1 MFSKLLKS
9 ADLRQLSSFVSPAFF
24 DVLPA
29 RKIWSRGRAL
39 MISKSSPAYREA
51 VAARARSLQALPLAV
66 ALPGQQAAPDALGE
80 DQRAHATRLLTLF
93 FEQIYSDT
101 PTLVDL
107 RADNARDQ
115 KGQLAWDPAAWVCP
129 WSPDFLAS
137 LRGLY
142 EGFYAP
148 NDALLK
154 QSLKELRI
162 DLAEDL
168 FRQHF
173 GAHPEAQRFV
183 MKDFVNTFHQVFVRC
198 RDQKREL
205 HEDFLPLGVYL
216 ATLYDHL
223 DSIPIELDVAGCYA
237 RARRRGKDARSNG
250 VGSYAEE
257 PRASTEARH
266 G

>member
-39 MISKSSPAYREA
+39 MISKSSPEYRDA
-51 VAARARSLQALPLAV
+51 VSARARSLQAVPLAV
-66 ALPGQQAAPDALGE
+66 ELPGQPVSRDTLGD
-80 DQRAHATRLLTLF
+80 DQKAHATRLVTLY

-101 PTLVDL
+101 PTLLDL
-107 RADNARDQ
+107 RGQSARSRP
-115 KGQLAWDPAAWVCP
+115 GQLAWDPAPWVAR
-129 WSPDFLAS
+129 WSPDFHTA
-137 LRGLY
+137 LRNLY

-148 NDALLK
+148 DDALLTE
-154 QSLKELRI
+154 SLKALRI
-162 DLAEDL
+162 DIAEDL

-198 RDQKREL
+198 KEQKREL
-205 HEDFLPLGVYL
+205 HEDFLALGVYL

-223 DSIPIELDVAGCYA
+223 DGIPVEIDVAGCYA
-237 RARRRGKDARSNG
+237 RARRRAKEARTNG
-250 VGSYAEE
+250 AATVDGQ
-257 PRASTEARH
+257 ARH

>member
-24 DVLPA
+24 NVLPA

-39 MISKSSPAYREA
+39 LISRDSSEYRSA
-51 VAARARSLQALPLAV
+51 VVNRAHSLGEVPLAV
-66 ALPGQQAAPDALGE
+66 ALPGQPAGRDDLGR
-80 DQRAHATRLLTLF
+80 DLHAHAARLVSVF
-93 FEQIYSDT
+93 FQQIYSDS
-101 PTLVDL
+101 PTLLDL
-107 RADNARDQ
+107 RRDSARDRD
-115 KGQLAWDPAAWVCP
+115 GQLSWDPAPWVSR
-129 WSPDFLAS
+129 WSPEFLDA

-142 EGFYAP
+142 DGFYAP
-148 NDALLK
+148 DDALLK
-154 QSLKELRI
+154 QSLAALRI

-168 FRQHF
+168 FRKHF
-173 GAHPEAQRFV
+173 GTHPERQSFA

-198 RDQKREL
+198 RDAKREL

-223 DSIPIELDVAGCYA
+223 DGLAVEVDVPACYA
-237 RARRRGKDARSNG
+237 RARRTAVGGGART
-250 VGSYAEE
+250 E
-257 PRASTEARH
+257 RASEHGEVRH

>member
-29 RKIWSRGRAL
+29 RKIWGRGRAL
-39 MISKSSPAYREA
+39 MISKGSSEYRDA
-51 VAARARSLQALPLAV
+51 VAARASSLAGLPLSV
-66 ALPGQQAAPDALGE
+66 ALPSQAVARDSLGDDA
-80 DQRAHATRLLTLF
+80 RAHATRLVTLY
-93 FEQIYSDT
+93 FEQIYSDS
-101 PTLVDL
+101 PTLLDL
-107 RADNARDQ
+107 RAQNARDQ
-115 KGQLAWDPAAWVCP
+115 HGQLAWDPAPWVCR
-129 WSPDFLAS
+129 WSPEFLGP

-148 NDALLK
+148 DDGLLRE
-154 QSLKELRI
+154 SLKALRI
-162 DLAEDL
+162 DIAEDL
-168 FRQHF
+168 FRKHF

-183 MKDFVNTFHQVFVRC
+183 MKDFVDTFHQVFVRC

-205 HEDFLPLGVYL
+205 HEDFVALGVYL

-223 DSIPIELDVAGCYA
+223 DGVPIEIDVAGCYA
-237 RARRRGKDARSNG
+237 RARKLSANARKNG
-250 VGSYAEE
+250 AV
-257 PRASTEARH
+257 EAHH

>member
-39 MISKSSPAYREA
+39 MISKSSNAYRDA
-51 VAARARSLQALPLAV
+51 VMARARSLQALPLAV
-66 ALPGQQAAPDALGE
+66 ALPGQQATRDSLG
-80 DQRAHATRLLTLF
+80 DDVKAHATRLVTLF
-93 FEQIYSDT
+93 FEQLYSDT
-101 PTLVDL
+101 PTLIDL
-107 RADNARDQ
+107 RGPSARDQ
-115 KGQLAWDPAAWVCP
+115 KGQIAWDPSPWVVE
-129 WSPDFLAS
+129 WSPEFSSA

-148 NDALLK
+148 DDALLTE
-154 QSLKELRI
+154 SLKALRI
-162 DLAEDL
+162 DIAEDL
-168 FRQHF
+168 FRKHF
-173 GAHPEAQRFV
+173 GSHPEAQRFV

-223 DSIPIELDVAGCYA
+223 DGLPVEIDVAGCYA
-237 RARRRGKDARSNG
+237 RARRRGKDARANG
-250 VGSYAEE
+250 EM
-257 PRASTEARH
+257 EARH

>member
-29 RKIWSRGRAL
+29 RKIWSRGRSL
-39 MISKSSPAYREA
+39 MISKSSSEYRDA
-51 VAARARSLQALPLAV
+51 VRARASSLSALPLAV
-66 ALPGQQAAPDALGE
+66 ALPGQPGSSDSLGG
-80 DQRAHATRLLTLF
+80 DQLAHATRLVTLY
-93 FEQIYSDT
+93 FEQLYSDS
-101 PTLVDL
+101 PTLLDL
-107 RADNARDQ
+107 RADSARDRD
-115 KGQLAWDPAAWVCP
+115 GQLAWDPAPWVCK
-129 WSPDFLAS
+129 WSPEFQEP

-142 EGFYAP
+142 QGFYEP

-154 QSLKELRI
+154 ESMKALRI

-168 FRQHF
+168 FRKHF
-173 GAHPEAQRFV
+173 GSHPEKQRFV

-198 RDQKREL
+198 KDAKREL
-205 HEDFLPLGVYL
+205 HEDFLALGVYL

-223 DSIPIELDVAGCYA
+223 DGIAVEVDVPACYA
-237 RARRRGKDARSNG
+237 RARRLNQNQRANG
-250 VGSYAEE
+250 MA
-257 PRASTEARH
+257 ANEARH

>member
-39 MISKSSPAYREA
+39 MVSKSSSEYRDAITER
-51 VAARARSLQALPLAV
+51 ARALQALPLAV
-66 ALPGQQAAPDALGE
+66 ALPAQQGARDALG
-80 DQRAHATRLLTLF
+80 DDVRAHATRLVTLY
-93 FEQIYSDT
+93 FEQLYSDS
-101 PTLVDL
+101 PTLLDL
-107 RADNARDQ
+107 RGQSARDH
-115 KGQLAWDPAAWVCP
+115 KGQIAWEPAAWVCK

-148 NDALLK
+148 DDALLS
-154 QSLKELRI
+154 QSLKDLGI

-168 FRQHF
+168 FRKHF
-173 GAHPEAQRFV
+173 GSNPSAQRFV
-183 MKDFVNTFHQVFVRC
+183 MKEFVDTFHQVFVRC
-198 RDQKREL
+198 KDAKREL
-205 HEDFLPLGVYL
+205 HPDFLPLGVYL

-223 DSIPIELDVAGCYA
+223 DGIPVEIDVAACYA
-237 RARRRGKDARSNG
+237 RARRRGRDARANG
-250 VGSYAEE
+250 SV
-257 PRASTEARH
+257 EARH

>member
-39 MISKSSPAYREA
+39 MISKNSSEYRDA
-51 VAARARSLQALPLAV
+51 VSARARSLEALPLAV
-66 ALPGQQAAPDALGE
+66 ALPGQQAARDALGD
-80 DQRAHATRLLTLF
+80 DQRAHATRLVTLF
-93 FEQIYSDT
+93 FEQLYSDS
-101 PTLVDL
+101 PTLLDL
-107 RADNARDQ
+107 RGQNAHDQ
-115 KGQLAWDPAAWVCP
+115 KGQIAWDPAPWVCR
-129 WSPDFLAS
+129 WSPEFVGA

-148 NDALLK
+148 NDALLTE
-154 QSLKELRI
+154 SLKALRI

-183 MKDFVNTFHQVFVRC
+183 MKDFVDTFQKVFVRC

-205 HEDFLPLGVYL
+205 HEDFLALGVYL

-223 DSIPIELDVAGCYA
+223 DGIPIEVDVAGCYA
-237 RARRRGKDARSNG
+237 RARRRGPDARANG
-250 VGSYAEE
+250 AAGSHAE
-257 PRASTEARH
+257 RTSTEARH